1 MIRVLRVPFTLS
13 VCLLLLGGAVLVLSQ
28 LVALVAGR
36 GDWLSGVADVVG
48 PPTYISASL
57 AGLFAFAMS
66 YGPRESGVHT
76 EDEAVEPVGQRAS
89 DAA

>member
-13 VCLLLLGGAVLVLSQ
+13 VCLLLLGGTVLVLSQ
-28 LVALVAGR
+28 VVALIAGR

-48 PPTYISASL
+48 PPTCVSASL

-66 YGPRESGVHT
+66 YGPREAGGRD
-76 EDEAVEPVGQRAS
+76 EDEALEPVGQRTS